1 MSTVSTYVDNEY
13 ARLSAKRK
21 TISEIASAQRRAII
35 LNESYRKRF
44 SRYTQI
50 VMIISFTLIVY
61 LGVLSLRKMM
71 PGIPETATDI
81 LLAVIFFIGLALCI
95 NIMLEI
101 TSRSI
106 TNYDELDLPPLVEDR
121 AAPTLW

>member
-13 ARLSAKRK
+13 ARLDTKRK
-21 TISEIASAQRRAII
+21 TINEIASAQRRAII

-101 TSRSI
+101 MGRSI
-106 TNYDELDLPPLVEDR
+106 TNYDELDLPPLMEDR
-121 AAPTLW
+121 TTLTVG

>member
-13 ARLSAKRK
+13 ARLDAKRK
-21 TISEIASAQRRAII
+21 TINEIASAQRRAII

-81 LLAVIFFIGLALCI
+81 LLAVIFFIGVALCI

-101 TSRSI
+101 MGRSI
-106 TNYDELDLPPLVEDR
+106 TNYDELDLPPLMEDR
-121 AAPTLW
+121 TTLTVG